1 MKIRDHT
8 QKDTKETDTKNLSKM
23 AYSKNEK
30 KLKEFLSK
38 QDDSIRTRSKVKSNT
53 GSPSN
58 DPNIRRG

>member
-1 MKIRDHT
+1 MKIPDHT
-8 QKDTKETDTKNLSKM
+8 AKDTKETDTKNLSKM

-38 QDDSIRTRSKVKSNT
+38 QDDSIRTSSKTQGNP
-53 GSPSN
+53 GSTPN

>member
-1 MKIRDHT
+1 MKIPDHT
-8 QKDTKETDTKNLSKM
+8 QKDTKETDIKNLSKM

-38 QDDSIRTRSKVKSNT
+38 QDDSIRTSSKTQGNS